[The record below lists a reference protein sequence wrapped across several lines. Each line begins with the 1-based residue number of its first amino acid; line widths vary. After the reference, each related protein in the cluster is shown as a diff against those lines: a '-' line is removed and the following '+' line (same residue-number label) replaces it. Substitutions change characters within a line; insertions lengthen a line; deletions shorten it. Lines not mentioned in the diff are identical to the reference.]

1 MDLPNWIGILIITYS
16 AFMTSPSYNE
26 YLYTRQRPFYLL
38 CEMVIVILKV
48 VFKIS
53 ECALFN
59 FQKESCSRQQK
70 GSVLLYGPVY

>member
-26 YLYTRQRPFYLL
+26 YTLDKDHFIL

-70 GSVLLYGPVY
+70 GSMLLYGPVY

>member
-16 AFMTSPSYNE
+16 AFMTGPTYNE
-26 YLYTRQRPFYLL
+26 FTRQRPFYLL

-48 VFKIS
+48 VFKIN

-70 GSVLLYGPVY
+70 GFMLLYGPVY